1 MKVGLVY
8 PQVEL
13 RGDPQ
18 AVHDIGVGAEQLG
31 FDSLLVYDHVV
42 GAEHDHREPPLWG
55 PYTERDPFHEPLVMF
70 GYLAAV
76 TSRIELATGVMI
88 LPQRQTALVAQQ
100 VADADLFSRERV
112 RLGVGTGWNYVEYDT
127 LGQDFATRGPRLDEQ
142 IELLRHLWSQPL
154 VTFQGRFDRVE
165 RACINPRPGRLI
177 PIWIGG
183 FAESAYRRGGRLGDG
198 FTFAGDVDAAVQGM
212 ARVRHHIAEAGRS
225 ADDFGFELI
234 ATRARSATEVTE
246 TAERWRSAGGTHVS
260 VLTIKL
266 GLDTAA
272 AHLDYA
278 SSVKECTRRSSRSTV
293 MKWVLWSGT
302 VGLESPVLDRFP
314 AAATGG
320 YDYLSLSPL
329 DIARAAEQGLSAG
342 DIRRRA
348 GDDGLGLIVDPVM
361 NWHPAAEPSRSRF
374 ARFGVDAALRMT
386 EAVGAV
392 SMTAIASSTTAAPV
406 DELVELFGALCDRAA
421 DIGALVHLEF
431 IPMTAIPDVATA
443 WRIVRDAGR
452 PNGGI
457 LFDTW
462 HFFRGRPTS
471 TISRRCPVS
480 GYSPCRSTTPPPT

>member
-42 GAEHDHREPPLWG
+42 GAEHDDRQPPLWG

-165 RACINPRPGRLI
+165 RACINPRPRRLI

-183 FAESAYRRGGRLGDG
+183 FAEPATGGAAGSATASPSPVTSMPPLE
-198 FTFAGDVDAAVQGM
+198 GM
-212 ARVRHHIAEAGRS
+212 ARVRHHMAEAGRS
-225 ADDFGFELI
+225 ADAFGFELI

-246 TAERWRSAGGTHVS
+246 TAERWRAAGGTHVS

-266 GLDTAA
+266 GLDSAA

-278 SSVKECTRRSSRSTV
+278 SLGQGVTRRSSRSIATRHD
-293 MKWVLWSGT
+293 S
-302 VGLESPVLDRFP
+302 VGVPGCVRAAVARWQSRGRSTGSPRAGGRYRL
-314 AAATGG
+314 AT
-320 YDYLSLSPL
+320 DYLSLSRSWTASSRRGPACSASIADAPREHAERRLPRTMSAPDLRGRLPPL
-329 DIARAAEQGLSAG
+329 PRRRRPGRHGRRAALHRPL
-342 DIRRRA
+342 RRRRVA
-348 GDDGLGLIVDPVM
+348 HRQTSV
-361 NWHPAAEPSRSRF
+361 R
-374 ARFGVDAALRMT
+374 LRMAPYRSGRRWQHLRRHVHT
-386 EAVGAV
+386 R
-392 SMTAIASSTTAAPV
+392 TAR
-406 DELVELFGALCDRAA
+406 LGR
-421 DIGALVHLEF
+421 HR
-431 IPMTAIPDVATA
+431 VAHPG
-443 WRIVRDAGR
+443 RDT
-452 PNGGI
+452 GGHERW
-457 LFDTW
+457 L
-462 HFFRGRPTS
+462 TS
-471 TISRRCPVS
+471 RQ
-480 GYSPCRSTTPPPT
+480 G